1 MQSELLRPQ
10 RIARINGRLTGGIGG
25 SWQFLPVDV
34 YYDQSPEMGL
44 LVSVVF
50 WEQRGDGA
58 EFAWAY
64 C

>member
-10 RIARINGRLTGGIGG
+10 RIIRINGTLTGGIGG
-25 SWQFLPVDV
+25 SWQFLPVGV

-44 LVSVVF
+44 LVFVVF
-50 WEQRGDGA
+50 WEWRGDGA